1 MAFHPLQ
8 NPSSLMHIPPIKAV
22 RFLTLTLTLTKF
34 TTLMASQ
41 PFVFWRRHFFFL
53 GGFPMEGRP
62 ILTW

>member
-22 RFLTLTLTLTKF
+22 RFLTLTLTKF

-41 PFVFWRRHFFFL
+41 PFVFWRRHFFF
-53 GGFPMEGRP
+53 GGFSNGRSANFDLV
-62 ILTW
+62 I

>member
-22 RFLTLTLTLTKF
+22 RFLTLTLTKF
-34 TTLMASQ
+34 TTFMASQ
-41 PFVFWRRHFFFL
+41 RLVFWRRHYFLFFWV
-53 GGFPMEGRP
+53 FPMEGRP